1 MDTTRELRRYAFT
14 GPFRGLWALFREMNR
29 IADSTTCYELART
42 GSGPETWRPSADVFV
57 RENDLLI
64 RCDLTGMS
72 SDDIEVTCTE
82 DTLVITGTCEQGAE
96 DGVARHGS
104 ERCRGTF
111 RREFPLESQFFVSEA
126 DVEAEFDDG
135 LLEITVRSTS
145 IPSTGVNIP
154 VSTATRVPV
163 PRPSVEGVSSEE
175 VPQEV

>member
-14 GPFRGLWALFREMNR
+14 SPFRGLWGLFREMNR
-29 IADSTTCYELART
+29 IADSTTCHELART

-82 DTLVITGTCEQGAE
+82 DTLVITGTCEQEAG

-111 RREFPLESQFFVSEA
+111 RREFPLESQIFVSEA
-126 DVEAEFDDG
+126 DVDAEFDDG